1 MANLSITK
9 IISDTK
15 RKIYQKLSRIGSTP
29 SVDWPIVVIIALACI
44 FGTAWKG
51 FEIYTN
57 IKNPPGVT
65 GEAGAFGAEAFSQ
78 ANLKKA
84 IEGIDKK
91 TAVRDAARRGYSA
104 SYDPSL

>member
-29 SVDWPIVVIIALACI
+29 SIDWPIIVALVIACGI
-44 FGTAWKG
+44 GAVWKG
-51 FEIYTN
+51 LEIYTN

-84 IEGIDKK
+84 IEVIDKK
-91 TAVRDAARRGYSA
+91 TAVREAARRGYSA